1 MAIGGV
7 TDDGTSYLQ
16 VGRNDKSFRFCLLD
30 SLKLSKKTRKT
41 SRDSILHL
49 TSRILRFVSNFFN
62 FPFKVKTLISD
73 RENIQIKVKNLA
85 YKV

>member
-1 MAIGGV
+1 M
-7 TDDGTSYLQ
+7 SP
-16 VGRNDKSFRFCLLD
+16 
-30 SLKLSKKTRKT
+30 
-41 SRDSILHL
+41 
-49 TSRILRFVSNFFN
+49 ILRFVSNFFN